1 MIYLLD
7 TQLILWAAADSDR
20 LSDAARE
27 LLTDEANE
35 FLFSAAAIWEITIK
49 STLGRSDF
57 SVDARLL
64 RRGLITNGAQELP
77 VTSHHAIAVGG
88 LPALHKDPFDRIQI
102 AQAREEGI
110 VLLTADEMVAA
121 YGAPVELV

>member
-1 MIYLLD
+1 M
-7 TQLILWAAADSDR
+7 
-20 LSDAARE
+20 
-27 LLTDEANE
+27 
-35 FLFSAAAIWEITIK
+35 FSSAAIWEITIK

-77 VTSHHAIAVGG
+77 ITSDHALAVSD
-88 LPALHKDPFDRIQI
+88 LPPLHKDPFDRIQV
-102 AQAREEGI
+102 AQAREEGV